1 MTADT
6 TPIATEDVEYMPSE
20 KFIIHT
26 SDDMMPEWAKP
37 LAIIAA
43 IGYYILPFFVA
54 VLIIVAVYKLIRLMK
69 KKRELQKMIK
79 ELEENKDEQ
88 KDE

>member
-1 MTADT
+1 MTVDT
-6 TPIATEDVEYMPSE
+6 TEDVEHMPG
-20 KFIIHT
+20 KNFVMLT
-26 SDDMMPEWAKP
+26 SDDMIPEWAEP
-37 LAIIAA
+37 LAIVSA
-43 IGYYILPFFVA
+43 IGYYILLFFVA

-79 ELEENKDEQ
+79 ELGENKDEQ